1 MHAQGERIVIMKK
14 IILILIMLF
23 SLPVIASSIEMAI
36 TIDDLPVH
44 MDLPGGV
51 TRLDVAKKMLSA
63 LEKHRLKNVYG
74 FINAGH
80 IKNDFDNYDALKIW
94 VDSGQLLGNH
104 TFDHVNLDKVSAADF
119 IKQIQL
125 NEPYLEKLMGK
136 KDYHYFRYPYLYEG
150 NTQEKRD
157 KVRSYLLSHHYK
169 IAQVTMDFQ
178 DYLWNN
184 AYVRCL
190 KKQDKQSID
199 WLKKSYIEQAMNSI
213 TVAHELSMATL
224 HRDIKNILLLHIG
237 VFDAL
242 MLDDLL
248 TAYEKR
254 GVKFISLSEAL
265 QDKAY
270 DTNPDIVS
278 ENTGSFLEQIAH
290 AKKSVVPMIVKKLMD
305 DIPENKLHN
314 LCK

>member
-1 MHAQGERIVIMKK
+1 MKK
-14 IILILIMLF
+14 IILIFIALF
-23 SLPVIASSIEMAI
+23 NLPVMASPIEMAI
-36 TIDDLPVH
+36 TVDDLPVH
-44 MDLPGGV
+44 MDLPSGV
-51 TRLDVAKKMLSA
+51 TRLDVAKQMLSA
-63 LEKHRLKNVYG
+63 LDKHGLKNVYG
-74 FINAGH
+74 FINAGR
-80 IKNDFDNYDALKIW
+80 INNDVNNYSVLKIW
-94 VDSGQLLGNH
+94 VNSGQLLGNH
-104 TFDHVNLDKVSAADF
+104 TYDHANLDKVSAADF

-125 NEPYLEKLMGK
+125 NEPYLEKLMGNK
-136 KDYHYFRYPYLYEG
+136 NYHYFRYPYLHEG

-157 KVRSYLLSHHYK
+157 KVRNYLLAHHYK
-169 IAQVTMDFQ
+169 VAQVTMDFQ

-199 WLKKSYIEQAMNSI
+199 WLKKSYIEQAINSI
-213 TVAHELSMATL
+213 TVAHVLSGTTL

-248 TAYEKR
+248 TAYEKQ
-254 GVKFISLSEAL
+254 GVKYINLSETL

-270 DTNPDIVS
+270 AINPNIVS

-290 AKKSVVPMIVKKLMD
+290 AKKSVVPKIVKKLMD
-305 DIPENKLHN
+305 DIPENKLKN